1 MKRLDFHHSHHSDNA
16 PRAIGP
22 YSQSVEVDGWLYTS
36 GQIALDPAS
45 GEMTGGGFEAQAK
58 QVLENLRHVLASA
71 GCTFANVVKATVY
84 VIDLA
89 DFPKLNALYGQA
101 MGDHRP
107 ARSTVQV
114 AALPKGALVEIDLV
128 AKIS

>member
-1 MKRLDFHHSHHSDNA
+1 MRFHHSDNA

-22 YSQSVEVDGWLYTS
+22 YSQSVEADGWLYTS

-45 GEMTGGGFEAQAK
+45 GDLVAGGFAAQAR

-84 VIDLA
+84 MADLG
-89 DFPKLNALYGQA
+89 DFPTLNALYAEA

-114 AALPKGALVEIDLV
+114 AALPKGGLVEIDLV
-128 AKIS
+128 AKIPG

>member
-1 MKRLDFHHSHHSDNA
+1 MRFHHSDNA

-22 YSQSVEVDGWLYTS
+22 YSQSVEAGGWLYTS

-45 GEMTGGGFEAQAK
+45 GELVAGGFEAQAR

-84 VIDLA
+84 MADLA
-89 DFPKLNALYGQA
+89 DFPTLNALYAEA

-114 AALPKGALVEIDLV
+114 AALPKGGLVEIDLV
-128 AKIS
+128 AKIPG